1 MEKLLFEIGTEE
13 IPAKFMP
20 GILKQLQELAAG
32 KMQELR
38 IPFENIT
45 VYGTPRRMTFIAAGV
60 AETQADSTIEAKGPS
75 VKIAFVSGAPSKA
88 AIGFA
93 RGQGIDVKDLEVR
106 GEYVY
111 AVKHLAGQPVADLLP
126 GLLLDILES
135 LSFPKNMRW
144 ADYDFRFV
152 RPIRWLVALFGEKV
166 IPVEITGVKS
176 GRYSMGHR
184 FMQQSMKE
192 AVETK
197 GLLSAAINKVGN
209 VVHSAVMGMQG
220 AVEIP
225 NADAYVQ
232 ALADNFVMVD
242 QDARRELIRQQ
253 VTELAAAEG
262 GIAEIDEDLLEEVNY
277 LVEYPTALCG
287 KFEEK
292 FLSLPKEAI
301 ITPMREHQ
309 RYFPVVDEEGRLLN
323 KFITV
328 RNGGK
333 EFLDVV
339 AHGNERVLRARLSDA
354 EFFFNEDRKKP
365 LIDRQDGLTKIVFQ
379 EGLGNLADKTERL
392 LKLGRVF
399 GEECGLHEE
408 AAVVL
413 ERATELAK
421 TDLTTGMVTEFT
433 ELQGVM
439 GKEYAL
445 LDGESPEVAEAI
457 FEQYLPRFAG
467 DVLPQTE
474 AGKVLSIIDK
484 VDNIVATFSRGLIPT
499 GSQDPYAL
507 RRQTIGILNIL
518 LGSEWNISLRPI
530 FKASMELL
538 NVATDKQE
546 ELLNALLGEQL
557 AWALE
562 DRMEIS
568 HQLQIL
574 RDSQGGKY
582 TPFISSEVNKTL
594 KLKLESSTSLQSIIR
609 NLTGG
614 NTTNIFN
621 QFNQQNNLNTENT
634 ISIEEARTIVLESQK
649 VLTKTEEA
657 KLLEDKYDINSLP
670 EVVATKQEGV
680 DTSKEGLNLNKKEL
694 NQITDNYKA
703 AMELSSKEHHELRR
717 EIEMRIDT
725 DSYDPEMDRYLEDD
739 EILESEEDTSLAA
752 SFLNKR
758 K

>member
-20 GILKQLQELAAG
+20 GILKQLQELAAD

-38 IPFENIT
+38 IPFENIK
-45 VYGTPRRMTFIAAGV
+45 VYGTPRRMTFIAEGV
-60 AETQADSTIEAKGPS
+60 AEAQADSTIEAKGPS
-75 VKIAFVSGAPSKA
+75 AKIAFVSGAPSKA

-111 AVKHLAGQPVADLLP
+111 AVKHLAGQPVVDLLP

-144 ADYDFRFV
+144 ADYDF
-152 RPIRWLVALFGEKV
+152 LFGEKV

-253 VTELAAAEG
+253 VTELAAVEG

-354 EFFFNEDRKKP
+354 EFFFNEDRKLK
-365 LIDRQDGLTKIVFQ
+365 LEDRLEKLKTVSFQ
-379 EGLGNLADKTERL
+379 EGLGNMYDKSERL
-392 LKLGRVF
+392 AKLAEMVKFAINVKVDDTNLKRTAL
-399 GEECGLHEE
+399 LS
-408 AAVVL
+408 
-413 ERATELAK
+413 K
-421 TDLTTGMVTEFT
+421 TDLVAGMVVEFT

-439 GKEYAL
+439 GREYAK
-445 LDGESPEVAEAI
+445 LDGEPAEVAEGI
-457 FEQYLPRFAG
+457 YEHYLPRFAG
-467 DVLPQTE
+467 DELPKGTI
-474 AGKVLSIIDK
+474 GRIVGISDK
-484 VDNIVATFSRGLIPT
+484 MDNIVATFSRGLAPT

-507 RRQTIGILNIL
+507 RRQALGIINILISSNYHMPLIKILAGALYLLNIKPEDTGKL
-518 LGSEWNISLRPI
+518 IPQILEFFKLRLKNMMI
-530 FKASMELL
+530 EQGIRYDVVDAVFADERNDDLVDIYARCKA
-538 NVATDKQE
+538 
-546 ELLNALLGEQL
+546 LNAYVVLPEAEAVIQASIRVCNLCKKIETEV
-557 AWALE
+557 A
-562 DRMEIS
+562 
-568 HQLQIL
+568 
-574 RDSQGGKY
+574 
-582 TPFISSEVNKTL
+582 ISSALFADPAEQELHDVLIRLNKELIPDIVTYNYAGALKLAEQVVEPVNKFFDSVMVMDENVDIKNNRL
-594 KLKLESSTSLQSIIR
+594 ALLEQAKEV
-609 NLTGG
+609 
-614 NTTNIFN
+614 TNAVGD
-621 QFNQQNNLNTENT
+621 L
-634 ISIEEARTIVLESQK
+634 SCIVL
-649 VLTKTEEA
+649 
-657 KLLEDKYDINSLP
+657 
-670 EVVATKQEGV
+670 
-680 DTSKEGLNLNKKEL
+680 
-694 NQITDNYKA
+694 
-703 AMELSSKEHHELRR
+703 
-717 EIEMRIDT
+717 
-725 DSYDPEMDRYLEDD
+725 
-739 EILESEEDTSLAA
+739 
-752 SFLNKR
+752 
-758 K
+758 

>member
-93 RGQGIDVKDLEVR
+93 RGQGVDVNELEVR

-126 GLLLDILES
+126 ALLLDILES

-152 RPIRWLVALFGEKV
+152 RPIRWLVALFGDKV
-166 IPVEITGVKS
+166 VPVEITGVKS

-184 FMQQSMKE
+184 FMQQSMKD
-192 AVETK
+192 AVENK
-197 GLLSAAINKVGN
+197 GLLSAALNKVGN
-209 VVHSAVMGMQG
+209 VVHSAVMGIQG

-232 ALADNFVMVD
+232 ALADNFVLID

-309 RYFPVVDEEGRLLN
+309 RYFPVVDAEGRLLN

-354 EFFFNEDRKKP
+354 EFFFNEDRKIK
-365 LIDRQDGLTKIVFQ
+365 LEDRLEKLKTVSFQ
-379 EGLGNLADKTERL
+379 EGLGNMYDKSERL
-392 LKLGRVF
+392 TKLAEMVKFAINVKVDDANLKRTAL
-399 GEECGLHEE
+399 
-408 AAVVL
+408 
-413 ERATELAK
+413 LAK
-421 TDLTTGMVTEFT
+421 TDLVAGMVVEFT

-439 GKEYAL
+439 GREYAK
-445 LDGESPEVAEAI
+445 LDGEPAEVAAGIYEH
-457 FEQYLPRFAG
+457 YLPRFAG
-467 DVLPQTE
+467 DELPQ
-474 AGKVLSIIDK
+474 GSIGRIVGISDK
-484 VDNIVATFSRGLIPT
+484 LDNIVATFSRGLAPT

-507 RRQTIGILNIL
+507 RRQALGIINILISSNYHLPLIKILAGALYLLNIKPEDTGKL
-518 LGSEWNISLRPI
+518 IPQILEFFKLRLKNLMIEQGIRYDVVDAVFADERNDDLVDIYARCQALNTYVALPEAEAVIQASIRVCNLCKKIDTEVAISSALFADP
-530 FKASMELL
+530 AEQELHDVL
-538 NVATDKQE
+538 IRLNKELIPDIVTYNYAAALKLAEQVVEPVNKFFDSVMVMDENVAVKNNR
-546 ELLNALLGEQL
+546 LALLEQ
-557 AWALE
+557 A
-562 DRMEIS
+562 
-568 HQLQIL
+568 
-574 RDSQGGKY
+574 K
-582 TPFISSEVNKTL
+582 EV
-594 KLKLESSTSLQSIIR
+594 
-609 NLTGG
+609 
-614 NTTNIFN
+614 TNAVGD
-621 QFNQQNNLNTENT
+621 L
-634 ISIEEARTIVLESQK
+634 SCIVL
-649 VLTKTEEA
+649 
-657 KLLEDKYDINSLP
+657 
-670 EVVATKQEGV
+670 
-680 DTSKEGLNLNKKEL
+680 
-694 NQITDNYKA
+694 
-703 AMELSSKEHHELRR
+703 
-717 EIEMRIDT
+717 
-725 DSYDPEMDRYLEDD
+725 
-739 EILESEEDTSLAA
+739 
-752 SFLNKR
+752 
-758 K
+758 